1 MSKSYKKKYQTKSP
15 EEKKEAVQALTKK
28 MEKNV
33 EGYFRT
39 PGDLK
44 EYLTFMAKFYH
55 YSPSNI
61 SLIQSQFQGASAVG
75 SFSFWKEKGFPVK
88 KGEKGIKIL
97 VPNRTVAKFKDKDGT
112 WKSVTKA
119 SEQEKKQIESKSVE
133 VKPGRLYFAIG
144 HVFDVSQTNAKAE
157 DLPRIFPNRWLE
169 GSVTDYQSLYKGME
183 AIAEKNDV
191 KIIAPK
197 SELGVV
203 KGVSYPVTKE
213 VALNPRNSELQN
225 VKTLL
230 HELAHAKLHTAET
243 RMNYTAP
250 EKEFQAEMTAYAVS
264 SYFGIDTGEYSLG
277 YLASWTQ
284 GKEMKDK
291 TKLLKEVHETSIE
304 FIETIENTLEK
315 EKEKTNE
322 KGVDNMSKQVSEY
335 ERDNF
340 EILTGI
346 QQDVQ
351 RNINEKLG
359 LNFERQWE
367 NYEIQLSEDGRII
380 EGIYPNMRLTVGE
393 MHAIVNQYGTET
405 EKQSINKITKTL
417 EFFHEMDEYEYPELV
432 NKEVLKTPIAK
443 VTSNSRGDMNVEC
456 LSGRIEDKRGLF
468 NFDNAINQTVNQIN
482 HSIAESH
489 KDIMT
494 TRNEEQDG
502 KNKEKE
508 HVVTVEILDKDIKD
522 GEIAKLHMVDAE
534 TKEVYHMA
542 IYDPGVLDRDEFYN
556 GERDVS
562 NIEHIF
568 KGDVYEKV
576 KDTLLDRNESQSF
589 TVREEDMLIPLSE
602 LEQDDRYAILF
613 NTEKYEAAKIK
624 ENERQNENR
633 EQNESEKNILL
644 VEYMSLSNTTQE
656 LVSVAELREQA
667 DKNRAFEPVE
677 GAEKLSDKEF
687 IEAFNEANQ
696 EKYAALNQNEISRPT
711 MLVQWSDNETFK
723 NNQLI
728 PFGEANEKMAEVISS
743 IEKAREE
750 AKERGQTIPYDQAR
764 YHIAIPK
771 EVDREFGRMELV
783 SMDRMNMGDGDYK
796 TPYEQVLNEKRY
808 LSDEVKQA
816 LRDEV
821 MNHRN
826 NKEIPMEKTQESTL
840 EKSKE
845 IPNHLVTIEVLANG
859 VHDEEEVARIHM
871 MDAVTKDIDYLSV
884 WNQDSTNRED
894 LSVFLMEKNGKRE
907 NYSLDN
913 ILKPDL
919 YEKVQSSIFDGR
931 GNLSFVVYEKDA
943 NMSLDELVKDERY
956 GHLVDKAEAQ
966 KDYSFNEKEVELY
979 KEMKKEGYAPIVS
992 LDQQIQPS
1000 KEKESTTLDKD
1011 LSRKF
1016 EAYRRSQYEETPD
1029 NIDSIVT
1036 RVKAEER
1043 YYTTKYVS
1051 IDNELVSQEHV
1062 VKLENQV
1069 DEKLGKEGITVNQST
1084 TSKETDFDKKFQP
1097 LNGKKTNDKEKD
1109 KEIDPGN
1116 VDQSKTTKKSGRK
1129 RETME
1134 MER

>member
-39 PGDLK
+39 TGDLK

-97 VPNRTVAKFKDKDGT
+97 VPNRTVAKFKAKDGT

-133 VKPGRLYFAIG
+133 VKPGRLYFAVG

-183 AIAEKNDV
+183 AIAEKNGV
-191 KIIAPK
+191 KIIEPK
-197 SELGVV
+197 QELGVA
-203 KGVSYPVTKE
+203 KGVSYTLTKE

-264 SYFGIDTGEYSLG
+264 SYFGIDTSEYSLG

-304 FIETIENTLEK
+304 FIETIESSL

-322 KGVDNMSKQVSEY
+322 KGVDHMAKQVSENKDGNVR
-335 ERDNF
+335 ENF
-340 EILTGI
+340 EVLTGI
-346 QQDVQ
+346 QQNAQ
-351 RNINEKLG
+351 RLINERLG
-359 LNFERQWE
+359 LNFEKHWE
-367 NYEIQLSEDGRII
+367 NYEIQLSEDNRVLEEIN
-380 EGIYPNMRLTVGE
+380 PNIRLNLRE
-393 MHAIVNQYGTET
+393 MEQIVYEFGTNREQDSL
-405 EKQSINKITKTL
+405 KKITDTL
-417 EFFHEMDEYEYPELV
+417 EPYYEADLLGDSF
-432 NKEVLKTPIAK
+432 NDIPIAK
-443 VTSNSRGDMNVEC
+443 VSLDREKRLKVDCVNEHVKENHKDFGFQNSVSLALNV
-456 LSGRIEDKRGLF
+456 
-468 NFDNAINQTVNQIN
+468 IN
-482 HSIAESH
+482 HRISTAHKEVMNNDIEYKGLYPKAESEVIYCQETGKPLQH
-489 KDIMT
+489 DELVFRVDGPGYIDGYIVGEEASYKGLDLDDGNGYCYYT
-494 TRNEEQDG
+494 TIEYEDVEEKILAPIGLEKNAQPNLANE
-502 KNKEKE
+502 K
-508 HVVTVEILDKDIKD
+508 
-522 GEIAKLHMVDAE
+522 
-534 TKEVYHMA
+534 
-542 IYDPGVLDRDEFYN
+542 
-556 GERDVS
+556 
-562 NIEHIF
+562 
-568 KGDVYEKV
+568 
-576 KDTLLDRNESQSF
+576 
-589 TVREEDMLIPLSE
+589 
-602 LEQDDRYAILF
+602 
-613 NTEKYEAAKIK
+613 
-624 ENERQNENR
+624 QN
-633 EQNESEKNILL
+633 EKNILL
-644 VEYMSLSNTTQE
+644 VEYMSLSNTTQAF
-656 LVSVAELREQA
+656 VSVAELREQA
-667 DKNRAFEPVE
+667 DRNRAFEPVE

-687 IEAFNEANQ
+687 IDAFNEANQ
-696 EKYAALNQNEISRPT
+696 EKYAALNQNEINRPT

-728 PFGEANEKMAEVISS
+728 PFGEANEKIAEVISS

-771 EVDREFGRMELV
+771 EVDRDFGRMELV

-821 MNHRN
+821 MNYRN
-826 NKEIPMEKTQESTL
+826 NKEIPMEKAQENPLAKT
-840 EKSKE
+840 KDT
-845 IPNHLVTIEVLANG
+845 PNHLVTIEVLANG
-859 VHDEEEVARIHM
+859 MQDEELARIHM
-871 MDAVTKDIDYLSV
+871 MDAVTKDINYLSV
-884 WNQDSTNRED
+884 WNQDKTNRDD
-894 LSVFLMEKNGKRE
+894 LYVSLMEKNGKRE
-907 NYSLDN
+907 NVYLDN

-956 GHLVDKAEAQ
+956 GHLVEKAEAQ

-979 KEMKKEGYAPIVS
+979 KEMKKEGYASIVS

-1084 TSKETDFDKKFQP
+1084 TSKETDFNKNFQP
-1097 LNGKKTNDKEKD
+1097 LNGKQTNDKEKD

-1116 VDQSKTTKKSGRK
+1116 VDQSKSTKKSGRK
-1129 RETME
+1129 KETME

>member
-1 MSKSYKKKYQTKSP
+1 MSKNYKKKYQTKSA

-28 MEKNV
+28 MEKSV

-61 SLIQSQFQGASAVG
+61 SLIQSQFQGANAVG

-97 VPNRTVAKFKDKDGT
+97 VPNRTVAKFKDKEGT
-112 WKSVTKA
+112 WKTVTKA
-119 SEQEKKQIESKSVE
+119 SEEEKKQIESKSVE
-133 VKPGRLYFAIG
+133 VMPGRLYFAVG
-144 HVFDVSQTNAKAE
+144 HVFDLSQTNAKAE

-183 AIAEKNDV
+183 AIAEKNGV
-191 KIIAPK
+191 KIIEPK
-197 SELGVV
+197 QELGVA
-203 KGVSYPVTKE
+203 KGVSYTLTKE

-243 RMNYTAP
+243 HMNYTAP

-264 SYFGIDTGEYSLG
+264 SYFGIDTSEYSLG

-304 FIETIENTLEK
+304 FIETIENMLEK

-322 KGVDNMSKQVSEY
+322 KGVDNMSKQVS
-335 ERDNF
+335 DN
-340 EILTGI
+340 G
-346 QQDVQ
+346 
-351 RNINEKLG
+351 
-359 LNFERQWE
+359 
-367 NYEIQLSEDGRII
+367 
-380 EGIYPNMRLTVGE
+380 
-393 MHAIVNQYGTET
+393 
-405 EKQSINKITKTL
+405 
-417 EFFHEMDEYEYPELV
+417 
-432 NKEVLKTPIAK
+432 
-443 VTSNSRGDMNVEC
+443 
-456 LSGRIEDKRGLF
+456 
-468 NFDNAINQTVNQIN
+468 
-482 HSIAESH
+482 
-489 KDIMT
+489 
-494 TRNEEQDG
+494 
-502 KNKEKE
+502 KE

-562 NIEHIF
+562 NIEYIF

-589 TVREEDMLIPLSE
+589 TVREEDLLIPLSE

-613 NTEKYEAAKIK
+613 NTEKYEAAKIY
-624 ENERQNENR
+624 ENEKQNENR

-656 LVSVAELREQA
+656 LISVNDLREQA

-696 EKYAALNQNEISRPT
+696 EKYAALNQDEINRPT

-750 AKERGQTIPYDQAR
+750 ARERGETIPYDQAR

-771 EVDREFGRMELV
+771 EVDRDFGRMELV

-796 TPYEQVLNEKRY
+796 TPYEQVLNEKRH

-821 MNHRN
+821 VNHRN
-826 NKEIPMEKTQESTL
+826 NKEMPMEKVQENPL

-845 IPNHLVTIEVLANG
+845 TPNHLVTIEVLANG
-859 VHDEEEVARIHM
+859 IHDEEEVARIHM

-943 NMSLDELVKDERY
+943 NMSLDEIVKDERY
-956 GHLVDKAEAQ
+956 GYLVDKAEAQ

-1000 KEKESTTLDKD
+1000 KEKESATLDTD

-1016 EAYRRSQYEETPD
+1016 EAYRRSQYEETQD

-1069 DEKLGKEGITVNQST
+1069 DEKLGKEGITMNQST
-1084 TSKETDFDKKFQP
+1084 TSKEMEFDKKFQP
-1097 LNGKKTNDKEKD
+1097 LNGKQMNNKEKE
-1109 KEIDPGN
+1109 KEREPIDPGN
-1116 VDQSKTTKKSGRK
+1116 VDQSKITKKSSRK
-1129 RETME
+1129 RKTME

>member
-1 MSKSYKKKYQTKSP
+1 MSKNYKKKYQTKSA

-28 MEKNV
+28 MEKSV

-61 SLIQSQFQGASAVG
+61 SLIQSQFEGASAVG
-75 SFSFWKEKGFPVK
+75 SFSFWKEKGFAVK
-88 KGEKGIKIL
+88 KGEKGIQIL
-97 VPNRTVAKFKDKDGT
+97 VPNRTVARFKDKDGT

-133 VKPGRLYFAIG
+133 VKPGRLYFAVG
-144 HVFDVSQTNAKAE
+144 HVFDASQTNVKAE

-169 GSVTDYQSLYKGME
+169 GSVTDYKSLYKGME

-197 SELGVV
+197 AELGVS
-203 KGVSYPVTKE
+203 KGVSYTLTKE

-243 RMNYTAP
+243 HMNYTAP

-264 SYFGIDTGEYSLG
+264 SYFGIDTSEYSLG

-315 EKEKTNE
+315 EKE
-322 KGVDNMSKQVSEY
+322 Q
-335 ERDNF
+335 
-340 EILTGI
+340 
-346 QQDVQ
+346 
-351 RNINEKLG
+351 INEK
-359 LNFERQWE
+359 EVE
-367 NYEIQLSEDGRII
+367 S
-380 EGIYPNMRLTVGE
+380 M
-393 MHAIVNQYGTET
+393 ANQN
-405 EKQSINKITKTL
+405 EKQ
-417 EFFHEMDEYEYPELV
+417 D
-432 NKEVLKTPIAK
+432 
-443 VTSNSRGDMNVEC
+443 
-456 LSGRIEDKRGLF
+456 
-468 NFDNAINQTVNQIN
+468 
-482 HSIAESH
+482 
-489 KDIMT
+489 
-494 TRNEEQDG
+494 
-502 KNKEKE
+502 
-508 HVVTVEILDKDIKD
+508 
-522 GEIAKLHMVDAE
+522 
-534 TKEVYHMA
+534 
-542 IYDPGVLDRDEFYN
+542 
-556 GERDVS
+556 
-562 NIEHIF
+562 
-568 KGDVYEKV
+568 
-576 KDTLLDRNESQSF
+576 
-589 TVREEDMLIPLSE
+589 
-602 LEQDDRYAILF
+602 
-613 NTEKYEAAKIK
+613 
-624 ENERQNENR
+624 
-633 EQNESEKNILL
+633 EKNILL
-644 VEYMSLSNTTQE
+644 VEFMSLSNTTQE
-656 LVSVAELREQA
+656 LVSVTELREQA
-667 DKNRAFEPVE
+667 DRNREFEPVE
-677 GAEKLSDKEF
+677 GGEKLSDKEF
-687 IEAFNEANQ
+687 IDAFNVANQ
-696 EKYAALNQNEISRPT
+696 EKYAALNQDEITRPT
-711 MLVQWSDNETFK
+711 MLIQWSENENFK
-723 NNQLI
+723 GSQLI
-728 PFGEANEKMAEVISS
+728 PFGEANEKMAEVITN
-743 IEKAREE
+743 IEKAKEE
-750 AKERGQTIPYDQAR
+750 ARERDEYVPYDKTR

-771 EVDREFGRMELV
+771 EVDRDFGRMELV
-783 SMDRMNMGDGDYK
+783 SMDRLDMGDGDYK

-821 MNHRN
+821 MNYRN
-826 NKEIPMEKTQESTL
+826 SKEIPMEKVQENPL
-840 EKSKE
+840 EKPKE
-845 IPNHLVTIEVLANG
+845 TPNHLVTIEVLANG
-859 VHDEEEVARIHM
+859 IQDEELARIHM
-871 MDAVTKDIDYLSV
+871 LDAVTKDINYLSV
-884 WNQDSTNRED
+884 WNQDKTDRDD
-894 LSVFLMEKNGKRE
+894 LYVSLMEKNGKRE
-907 NYSLDN
+907 NVYLDN

-943 NMSLDELVKDERY
+943 NMSLDEIVKDERY
-956 GHLVDKAEAQ
+956 GLLVDKAEGQ
-966 KDYSFNEKEVELY
+966 KDYLFNEKEVELY

-1043 YYTTKYVS
+1043 YFTTKYVS

-1084 TSKETDFDKKFQP
+1084 TSKEMDIDKKFQP
-1097 LNGKKTNDKEKD
+1097 LNEKQTNDKEKD

-1116 VDQSKTTKKSGRK
+1116 VEQSKTTKKTGRK

>member
-28 MEKNV
+28 MEKSV

-133 VKPGRLYFAIG
+133 VKPGRLYFAVG
-144 HVFDVSQTNAKAE
+144 HVFDLSQTNAKAE

-183 AIAEKNDV
+183 AIAEKNGV
-191 KIIAPK
+191 KIIEPK
-197 SELGVV
+197 QELGVA
-203 KGVSYPVTKE
+203 KGVSYTLTKE

-243 RMNYTAP
+243 HMNYTAP

-264 SYFGIDTGEYSLG
+264 SYFGIDTSEYSLG

-315 EKEKTNE
+315 EKE
-322 KGVDNMSKQVSEY
+322 Q
-335 ERDNF
+335 
-340 EILTGI
+340 
-346 QQDVQ
+346 
-351 RNINEKLG
+351 INEK
-359 LNFERQWE
+359 EVE
-367 NYEIQLSEDGRII
+367 S
-380 EGIYPNMRLTVGE
+380 M
-393 MHAIVNQYGTET
+393 ANQN
-405 EKQSINKITKTL
+405 EKQ
-417 EFFHEMDEYEYPELV
+417 D
-432 NKEVLKTPIAK
+432 
-443 VTSNSRGDMNVEC
+443 
-456 LSGRIEDKRGLF
+456 
-468 NFDNAINQTVNQIN
+468 
-482 HSIAESH
+482 
-489 KDIMT
+489 
-494 TRNEEQDG
+494 
-502 KNKEKE
+502 
-508 HVVTVEILDKDIKD
+508 
-522 GEIAKLHMVDAE
+522 
-534 TKEVYHMA
+534 
-542 IYDPGVLDRDEFYN
+542 
-556 GERDVS
+556 
-562 NIEHIF
+562 
-568 KGDVYEKV
+568 
-576 KDTLLDRNESQSF
+576 
-589 TVREEDMLIPLSE
+589 
-602 LEQDDRYAILF
+602 
-613 NTEKYEAAKIK
+613 
-624 ENERQNENR
+624 
-633 EQNESEKNILL
+633 EKNILL
-644 VEYMSLSNTTQE
+644 VEFMSLSNTTQE

-667 DKNRAFEPVE
+667 DRNRAFEPVE

-696 EKYAALNQNEISRPT
+696 EKYAALNQDEINRPT
-711 MLVQWSDNETFK
+711 MLVQWSDNEAFK

-728 PFGEANEKMAEVISS
+728 PFGEANEKMAEV
-743 IEKAREE
+743 
-750 AKERGQTIPYDQAR
+750 
-764 YHIAIPK
+764 
-771 EVDREFGRMELV
+771 
-783 SMDRMNMGDGDYK
+783 
-796 TPYEQVLNEKRY
+796 
-808 LSDEVKQA
+808 KQA

-821 MNHRN
+821 VNHRN
-826 NKEIPMEKTQESTL
+826 NKEITIEKAQGSTL
-840 EKSKE
+840 ESLKQA
-845 IPNHLVTIEVLANG
+845 PTHLVTIEVLAK
-859 VHDEEEVARIHM
+859 DMQDEEVARIHM
-871 MDAVTKDIDYLSV
+871 MDSVTKDINYLSV
-884 WNQDSTNRED
+884 WNQDKTNPED
-894 LSVFLMEKNGKRE
+894 LYVSLMEKNGERE
-907 NYSLDN
+907 NVYLDN

-931 GNLSFVVYEKDA
+931 GNLSFVIHEKDT
-943 NMSLDELVKDERY
+943 NMSLDEIVKDERY
-956 GHLVDKAEAQ
+956 GLLVDKGEAQ

-979 KEMKKEGYAPIVS
+979 KEMKMEGYAPIAS
-992 LDQQIQPS
+992 LDQQIQPL
-1000 KEKESTTLDKD
+1000 KEKEPTTLDKD

-1069 DEKLGKEGITVNQST
+1069 DEKLGKEGITVNRST
-1084 TSKETDFDKKFQP
+1084 TLKETDFDKNFQP
-1097 LNGKKTNDKEKD
+1097 LNGKKANDKEKD

-1116 VDQSKTTKKSGRK
+1116 VEQSKSTKKSGRK
-1129 RETME
+1129 KETME

>member
-97 VPNRTVAKFKDKDGT
+97 VPNRTVAKFKDKEGT

-133 VKPGRLYFAIG
+133 VMPGRLYFAVG

-157 DLPRIFPNRWLE
+157 DLPRIFPNRWLD
-169 GSVTDYQSLYKGME
+169 GSVTDYKSLYKGME
-183 AIAEKNDV
+183 AIAEKNGV
-191 KIIAPK
+191 KIIEPK
-197 SELGVV
+197 QELGVA
-203 KGVSYPVTKE
+203 KGVSYTLTKE

-243 RMNYTAP
+243 HMNYTAP

-264 SYFGIDTGEYSLG
+264 SYFGIDTSEYSLG

-291 TKLLKEVHETSIE
+291 TRLLKEVHETWIE

-315 EKEKTNE
+315 DKE
-322 KGVDNMSKQVSEY
+322 Q
-335 ERDNF
+335 
-340 EILTGI
+340 
-346 QQDVQ
+346 
-351 RNINEKLG
+351 INEKEVESMA
-359 LNFERQWE
+359 NR
-367 NYEIQLSEDGRII
+367 N
-380 EGIYPNMRLTVGE
+380 
-393 MHAIVNQYGTET
+393 
-405 EKQSINKITKTL
+405 EKQ
-417 EFFHEMDEYEYPELV
+417 D
-432 NKEVLKTPIAK
+432 
-443 VTSNSRGDMNVEC
+443 
-456 LSGRIEDKRGLF
+456 
-468 NFDNAINQTVNQIN
+468 
-482 HSIAESH
+482 
-489 KDIMT
+489 
-494 TRNEEQDG
+494 
-502 KNKEKE
+502 
-508 HVVTVEILDKDIKD
+508 
-522 GEIAKLHMVDAE
+522 
-534 TKEVYHMA
+534 
-542 IYDPGVLDRDEFYN
+542 
-556 GERDVS
+556 
-562 NIEHIF
+562 
-568 KGDVYEKV
+568 
-576 KDTLLDRNESQSF
+576 
-589 TVREEDMLIPLSE
+589 
-602 LEQDDRYAILF
+602 
-613 NTEKYEAAKIK
+613 
-624 ENERQNENR
+624 
-633 EQNESEKNILL
+633 EKNILL
-644 VEYMSLSNTTQE
+644 VEFMSLSNTTQE
-656 LVSVAELREQA
+656 LVSVTELREQA
-667 DKNRAFEPVE
+667 DRNRAFEPVE

-687 IEAFNEANQ
+687 IDAFNEANQ
-696 EKYAALNQNEISRPT
+696 EKYAALNQNEINRPT
-711 MLVQWSDNETFK
+711 MLVQWSENENFK
-723 NNQLI
+723 GSQLI
-728 PFGEANEKMAEVISS
+728 PFGEANEKMAEVITN
-743 IEKAREE
+743 IEKAKEE
-750 AKERGQTIPYDQAR
+750 ARERDEYVPYDKTR

-771 EVDREFGRMELV
+771 EVDRDFGRMELV
-783 SMDRMNMGDGDYK
+783 SMDRLDMGDGDYK

-821 MNHRN
+821 MNYRN
-826 NKEIPMEKTQESTL
+826 NKEIPMEKAQENPL
-840 EKSKE
+840 EKLKE
-845 IPNHLVTIEVLANG
+845 TPNHLVTIEVLANG
-859 VHDEEEVARIHM
+859 MQDEELARIHM
-871 MDAVTKDIDYLSV
+871 MDAVTKDINYLSV
-884 WNQDSTNRED
+884 WNQDKTNRDD
-894 LSVFLMEKNGKRE
+894 LYVSLMEKNGKRE
-907 NYSLDN
+907 NVYLDN

-931 GNLSFVVYEKDA
+931 GNLSFVVYEKDV
-943 NMSLDELVKDERY
+943 NMSLDEIVKDERY
-956 GHLVDKAEAQ
+956 GLLVNKAEAQ

-979 KEMKKEGYAPIVS
+979 KEMKTDGYATIAS
-992 LDQQIQPS
+992 LDQQIQPL
-1000 KEKESTTLDKD
+1000 KEKEPTTLDKD
-1011 LSRKF
+1011 LSQKF

-1084 TSKETDFDKKFQP
+1084 TSKETDFNKNFQP

-1116 VDQSKTTKKSGRK
+1116 VEQSKSTKKSGRK
-1129 RETME
+1129 KETME

>member
-133 VKPGRLYFAIG
+133 VKPGRLYFAVG

-157 DLPRIFPNRWLE
+157 NLPRIFPNRWLD
-169 GSVTDYQSLYKGME
+169 GSVTDYKSLYKGME
-183 AIAEKNDV
+183 AIAEKNGV
-191 KIIAPK
+191 KIIEPK
-197 SELGVV
+197 QELGVA
-203 KGVSYPVTKE
+203 KGVSYTLTKE

-243 RMNYTAP
+243 HMHYTAP

-264 SYFGIDTGEYSLG
+264 SYFGIDTSEYSLG

-322 KGVDNMSKQVSEY
+322 KGVDNMSKQV
-335 ERDNF
+335 
-340 EILTGI
+340 
-346 QQDVQ
+346 
-351 RNINEKLG
+351 
-359 LNFERQWE
+359 
-367 NYEIQLSEDGRII
+367 
-380 EGIYPNMRLTVGE
+380 
-393 MHAIVNQYGTET
+393 
-405 EKQSINKITKTL
+405 
-417 EFFHEMDEYEYPELV
+417 
-432 NKEVLKTPIAK
+432 
-443 VTSNSRGDMNVEC
+443 
-456 LSGRIEDKRGLF
+456 
-468 NFDNAINQTVNQIN
+468 FDN
-482 HSIAESH
+482 
-489 KDIMT
+489 
-494 TRNEEQDG
+494 G
-502 KNKEKE
+502 KE

-542 IYDPGVLDRDEFYN
+542 IYDPGVLERDEFYN

-562 NIEHIF
+562 NIEDIF

-589 TVREEDMLIPLSE
+589 TVREEDLLIPLSE

-613 NTEKYEAAKIK
+613 HTEKYEAAKIK
-624 ENERQNENR
+624 ENEKQNENR

-667 DKNRAFEPVE
+667 DRNRAFEPVE

-696 EKYAALNQNEISRPT
+696 EKYAALNQDEINRPT

-750 AKERGQTIPYDQAR
+750 ARERGETIPYDQAR

-796 TPYEQVLNEKRY
+796 TPYEQVLNEKRH

-821 MNHRN
+821 VNHRN
-826 NKEIPMEKTQESTL
+826 NKEIPMEKVQENPL

-845 IPNHLVTIEVLANG
+845 TPNHLVTIEVLANG
-859 VHDEEEVARIHM
+859 IHDEEEVARIHM

-907 NYSLDN
+907 DYPLDN

-992 LDQQIQPS
+992 LDQQIQTS

-1084 TSKETDFDKKFQP
+1084 TSKETDFDKNFQP
-1097 LNGKKTNDKEKD
+1097 LNGKKTNDKEKG

-1116 VDQSKTTKKSGRK
+1116 VEQSKSTKKSSRK
-1129 RETME
+1129 KETME

>member
-28 MEKNV
+28 MEKSV

-97 VPNRTVAKFKDKDGT
+97 VPNRTVAKFKDKEGT
-112 WKSVTKA
+112 WKTVTKA
-119 SEQEKKQIESKSVE
+119 NEEEKKQIESKSVE
-133 VKPGRLYFAIG
+133 MIPGRLYFAVG

-157 DLPRIFPNRWLE
+157 DLPRIFPNRWLD
-169 GSVTDYQSLYKGME
+169 GSVTDYKSLYKGME
-183 AIAEKNDV
+183 AIAEKNGV

-197 SELGVV
+197 SELGVA
-203 KGVSYPVTKE
+203 KGVSYPLTKE

-243 RMNYTAP
+243 HMNYTAP

-264 SYFGIDTGEYSLG
+264 SYFGIDTSEYSLG

-322 KGVDNMSKQVSEY
+322 KGVDNMSKQVS
-335 ERDNF
+335 DN
-340 EILTGI
+340 G
-346 QQDVQ
+346 
-351 RNINEKLG
+351 
-359 LNFERQWE
+359 
-367 NYEIQLSEDGRII
+367 
-380 EGIYPNMRLTVGE
+380 
-393 MHAIVNQYGTET
+393 
-405 EKQSINKITKTL
+405 
-417 EFFHEMDEYEYPELV
+417 
-432 NKEVLKTPIAK
+432 
-443 VTSNSRGDMNVEC
+443 
-456 LSGRIEDKRGLF
+456 
-468 NFDNAINQTVNQIN
+468 
-482 HSIAESH
+482 
-489 KDIMT
+489 
-494 TRNEEQDG
+494 
-502 KNKEKE
+502 KE

-562 NIEHIF
+562 NIEDIF

-589 TVREEDMLIPLSE
+589 TVREEDLLIPLSE

-624 ENERQNENR
+624 GNEKQNENR

-644 VEYMSLSNTTQE
+644 VEYMSLSKTTQE
-656 LVSVAELREQA
+656 LISVNDLREQA

-696 EKYAALNQNEISRPT
+696 EKYAALNQDEINRPT

-750 AKERGQTIPYDQAR
+750 ARERGETIPYDQAR

-771 EVDREFGRMELV
+771 EVDRDFGRMELV

-796 TPYEQVLNEKRY
+796 TPYEQVLNEKRH

-821 MNHRN
+821 VNHRN
-826 NKEIPMEKTQESTL
+826 NKEIPMEKVQENPL
-840 EKSKE
+840 EKSRE
-845 IPNHLVTIEVLANG
+845 TPNHLVTIEVLANG
-859 VHDEEEVARIHM
+859 IHDEEEVARIHM

-884 WNQDSTNRED
+884 WNLDSTNRED

-907 NYSLDN
+907 EYPLDN

-943 NMSLDELVKDERY
+943 NMNLDELVKDERY

-992 LDQQIQPS
+992 LDQQIQPLKEKEPTTLDKDLSRKFEAYRRSQYEEMKKEGYAPIVSLDQQIQTS

-1084 TSKETDFDKKFQP
+1084 TSKETDFDKNFQP

-1116 VDQSKTTKKSGRK
+1116 VEQSKATKKSGRK
-1129 RETME
+1129 KETME

>member
-15 EEKKEAVQALTKK
+15 DEKKEAVQALTKK
-28 MEKNV
+28 MEKSV

-39 PGDLK
+39 TGDLK

-55 YSPSNI
+55 YSLSNI

-133 VKPGRLYFAIG
+133 VKPGRLYFAVG

-157 DLPRIFPNRWLE
+157 DLPRIFPNRWLD
-169 GSVTDYQSLYKGME
+169 GSITDYKSLYKGME
-183 AIAEKNDV
+183 AIAEKNGV
-191 KIIAPK
+191 KIIEPK
-197 SELGVV
+197 QELGVA
-203 KGVSYPVTKE
+203 KGVSYTLTKE

-243 RMNYTAP
+243 RMNYTSP

-264 SYFGIDTGEYSLG
+264 SYFGIDTSEYSLG

-284 GKEMKDK
+284 EKEMKDK

-304 FIETIENTLEK
+304 FIETIESSL

-322 KGVDNMSKQVSEY
+322 KGVDHMAKQVSENKDGNV
-335 ERDNF
+335 RDNF
-340 EILTGI
+340 EVLTGI
-346 QQDVQ
+346 QQNAQ
-351 RNINEKLG
+351 RLINERLG
-359 LNFERQWE
+359 LNFEKHWE
-367 NYEIQLSEDGRII
+367 NYEIQLSEDNRVLEEIN
-380 EGIYPNMRLTVGE
+380 PNIRLNLRE
-393 MHAIVNQYGTET
+393 MEQIVYEFGTNREQD
-405 EKQSINKITKTL
+405 KFKKIMDTL
-417 EFFHEMDEYEYPELV
+417 EPYYEADL
-432 NKEVLKTPIAK
+432 LGDSFDDIPIAK
-443 VTSNSRGDMNVEC
+443 VSLDREKHLKVDCVNELVKENHKDFWFQNSVSLALNVINHRISTAHKEVMNNDIEYKGLYPKSESEVIYCQETGKPLQHDELVFRVDGPGYIDGYIVGEEASYKDLDLDDGNGYCYYTTIEYENVEEKI
-456 LSGRIEDKRGLF
+456 LAPIGLEK
-468 NFDNAINQTVNQIN
+468 NSQPNLA
-482 HSIAESH
+482 
-489 KDIMT
+489 
-494 TRNEEQDG
+494 NE
-502 KNKEKE
+502 K
-508 HVVTVEILDKDIKD
+508 
-522 GEIAKLHMVDAE
+522 
-534 TKEVYHMA
+534 
-542 IYDPGVLDRDEFYN
+542 
-556 GERDVS
+556 
-562 NIEHIF
+562 
-568 KGDVYEKV
+568 
-576 KDTLLDRNESQSF
+576 
-589 TVREEDMLIPLSE
+589 
-602 LEQDDRYAILF
+602 
-613 NTEKYEAAKIK
+613 
-624 ENERQNENR
+624 QN
-633 EQNESEKNILL
+633 EKNILL
-644 VEYMSLSNTTQE
+644 VEYMSLSNTTQAF
-656 LVSVAELREQA
+656 VSVAELREQA
-667 DKNRAFEPVE
+667 DRNRAFEPVE

-687 IEAFNEANQ
+687 IDAFNEANQ
-696 EKYAALNQNEISRPT
+696 EKYAALNQNEINRPT
-711 MLVQWSDNETFK
+711 MLVQWSDNENFK
-723 NNQLI
+723 SNQLI

-771 EVDREFGRMELV
+771 EVDRDFGRMELV
-783 SMDRMNMGDGDYK
+783 SMDRLDMGDGDYK

-821 MNHRN
+821 MNYRN
-826 NKEIPMEKTQESTL
+826 DKEIPMEKAQENPL
-840 EKSKE
+840 EKPKE
-845 IPNHLVTIEVLANG
+845 TPNHLVTIEVLANSIQ
-859 VHDEEEVARIHM
+859 DEEQARIHM
-871 MDAVTKDIDYLSV
+871 MDAVTKDINYVSV
-884 WNQDSTNRED
+884 WNQDKTDRDD
-894 LSVFLMEKNGKRE
+894 LYVSLMEKNGKRE
-907 NYSLDN
+907 NVYLDN

-943 NMSLDELVKDERY
+943 NMSLDEIVKDERY
-956 GHLVDKAEAQ
+956 GLLVDKAEGQ
-966 KDYSFNEKEVELY
+966 KNYSFNEKEVELY
-979 KEMKKEGYAPIVS
+979 KEMKKEGYEPIVS

-1029 NIDSIVT
+1029 NINSIVT

-1051 IDNELVSQEHV
+1051 IDNELVSQEHI

-1084 TSKETDFDKKFQP
+1084 TSKEMDVDKKFQP
-1097 LNGKKTNDKEKD
+1097 LSGKQTNL
-1109 KEIDPGN
+1109 KEIEKAPDSGN
-1116 VDQSKTTKKSGRK
+1116 VDHSKATKKSSRK

>member
-1 MSKSYKKKYQTKSP
+1 MGYKRKYPVKSVEQ
-15 EEKKEAVQALTKK
+15 KKEEVQALTKG
-28 MEKNV
+28 MEKSI

-39 PGDLK
+39 TGDLK
-44 EYLTFMAKFYH
+44 EYLSFMAKFYH

-97 VPNRTVAKFKDKDGT
+97 VPNRTVAKFKDKEGT
-112 WKSVTKA
+112 WKTVTKA
-119 SEQEKKQIESKSVE
+119 NEEEKKQIDSKSVE

-144 HVFDVSQTNAKAE
+144 HVFDVSQTSATAK

-169 GSVTDYQSLYKGME
+169 GSVTDYKSLYKGME
-183 AIAEKNDV
+183 AIAEKNGI
-191 KIIAPK
+191 KIIEPK
-197 SELGVV
+197 QELGVA
-203 KGVSYPVTKE
+203 KGVSYTLTKE

-264 SYFGIDTGEYSLG
+264 SYFGIDTSEYSLG

-304 FIETIENTLEK
+304 FIETIENSLEK

-322 KGVDNMSKQVSEY
+322 KGVDNMSKQVS
-335 ERDNF
+335 DN
-340 EILTGI
+340 G
-346 QQDVQ
+346 
-351 RNINEKLG
+351 
-359 LNFERQWE
+359 
-367 NYEIQLSEDGRII
+367 
-380 EGIYPNMRLTVGE
+380 
-393 MHAIVNQYGTET
+393 
-405 EKQSINKITKTL
+405 
-417 EFFHEMDEYEYPELV
+417 
-432 NKEVLKTPIAK
+432 
-443 VTSNSRGDMNVEC
+443 
-456 LSGRIEDKRGLF
+456 
-468 NFDNAINQTVNQIN
+468 
-482 HSIAESH
+482 
-489 KDIMT
+489 
-494 TRNEEQDG
+494 
-502 KNKEKE
+502 KE

-562 NIEHIF
+562 NIEDIF

-589 TVREEDMLIPLSE
+589 TVREEDLLIPLSE

-613 NTEKYEAAKIK
+613 HTEKYEAAKIK
-624 ENERQNENR
+624 ENEKQNENR

-667 DKNRAFEPVE
+667 DRNRAFEPVE
-677 GAEKLSDKEF
+677 GSEKLSDKEF

-696 EKYAALNQNEISRPT
+696 EKYAALNQDEINRPT

-750 AKERGQTIPYDQAR
+750 ARERGETIAYDQAR

-796 TPYEQVLNEKRY
+796 TPYEQVLNEKRH

-821 MNHRN
+821 VNHRN
-826 NKEIPMEKTQESTL
+826 NKEIPMEKVQENPL

-845 IPNHLVTIEVLANG
+845 TPNHLVTIEVLANG

-907 NYSLDN
+907 DYPLDN

-966 KDYSFNEKEVELY
+966 KDDSFNEKEVELY

-992 LDQQIQPS
+992 LDQQIQLS

-1069 DEKLGKEGITVNQST
+1069 DEKLGNEGITVNQST
-1084 TSKETDFDKKFQP
+1084 TSKEMDFDKNFQP

-1116 VDQSKTTKKSGRK
+1116 VEQSKATKKSGRK
-1129 RETME
+1129 KETME

>member
-28 MEKNV
+28 MEKSV

-97 VPNRTVAKFKDKDGT
+97 VPNRTVAKFKDKEGT
-112 WKSVTKA
+112 WKTVTKA
-119 SEQEKKQIESKSVE
+119 SEEEKKQIESKSVE
-133 VKPGRLYFAIG
+133 VIPGRLYFAVG
-144 HVFDVSQTNAKAE
+144 HVFDLSQTNAKAE

-183 AIAEKNDV
+183 AIAEKNGV
-191 KIIAPK
+191 KIIEPK
-197 SELGVV
+197 QELGVA
-203 KGVSYPVTKE
+203 KGVSYTLTKE

-243 RMNYTAP
+243 HMNYTAP

-264 SYFGIDTGEYSLG
+264 SYFGIDTSEYSLG

-315 EKEKTNE
+315 EKE
-322 KGVDNMSKQVSEY
+322 Q
-335 ERDNF
+335 
-340 EILTGI
+340 
-346 QQDVQ
+346 
-351 RNINEKLG
+351 INEK
-359 LNFERQWE
+359 EVE
-367 NYEIQLSEDGRII
+367 S
-380 EGIYPNMRLTVGE
+380 M
-393 MHAIVNQYGTET
+393 ANQN
-405 EKQSINKITKTL
+405 EKQ
-417 EFFHEMDEYEYPELV
+417 D
-432 NKEVLKTPIAK
+432 
-443 VTSNSRGDMNVEC
+443 
-456 LSGRIEDKRGLF
+456 
-468 NFDNAINQTVNQIN
+468 
-482 HSIAESH
+482 
-489 KDIMT
+489 
-494 TRNEEQDG
+494 
-502 KNKEKE
+502 
-508 HVVTVEILDKDIKD
+508 
-522 GEIAKLHMVDAE
+522 
-534 TKEVYHMA
+534 
-542 IYDPGVLDRDEFYN
+542 
-556 GERDVS
+556 
-562 NIEHIF
+562 
-568 KGDVYEKV
+568 
-576 KDTLLDRNESQSF
+576 
-589 TVREEDMLIPLSE
+589 
-602 LEQDDRYAILF
+602 
-613 NTEKYEAAKIK
+613 
-624 ENERQNENR
+624 
-633 EQNESEKNILL
+633 EKNILL
-644 VEYMSLSNTTQE
+644 VEFMSLSNTTQE

-667 DKNRAFEPVE
+667 DRNRAFEPVE

-696 EKYAALNQNEISRPT
+696 EKYAALNQDEINRPT

-728 PFGEANEKMAEVISS
+728 PFGEANEKIAEVISS

-750 AKERGQTIPYDQAR
+750 ARERGETIPYDQAR

-796 TPYEQVLNEKRY
+796 TPYEQVLNEKRH

-821 MNHRN
+821 VNHRN
-826 NKEIPMEKTQESTL
+826 NKEIPMEKSQENPL

-845 IPNHLVTIEVLANG
+845 TPNHLVTIEVLANG
-859 VHDEEEVARIHM
+859 MQDEELARIHM
-871 MDAVTKDIDYLSV
+871 MDAVTKDINHLSV
-884 WNQDSTNRED
+884 WNQDKTNRDD
-894 LSVFLMEKNGKRE
+894 LYVSLMEKNGKRE
-907 NYSLDN
+907 NVYLDN

-956 GHLVDKAEAQ
+956 GHLVEKAEAQ

-979 KEMKKEGYAPIVS
+979 KEMKKEGYASIVS

-1069 DEKLGKEGITVNQST
+1069 DEKLGKEGITVNHST
-1084 TSKETDFDKKFQP
+1084 TSKETDFNKNFQP
-1097 LNGKKTNDKEKD
+1097 LNGKQTNDKEKD

-1116 VDQSKTTKKSGRK
+1116 VEQSKATKKSGRK
-1129 RETME
+1129 KETME

>member
-28 MEKNV
+28 MEKSV

-39 PGDLK
+39 PEDLK

-97 VPNRTVAKFKDKDGT
+97 VPNRTVAKFKDKEGT

-133 VKPGRLYFAIG
+133 MIPSRLYFAVG
-144 HVFDVSQTNAKAE
+144 HVFEVSQTNAKAE

-169 GSVTDYQSLYKGME
+169 GSVIDYKSLYKGME
-183 AIAEKNDV
+183 AIAEKNGV

-197 SELGVV
+197 SELGVA
-203 KGVSYPVTKE
+203 KGVSYSLTKE

-264 SYFGIDTGEYSLG
+264 SYFGIDTSEYSLG

-304 FIETIENTLEK
+304 FIETIESSLEK
-315 EKEKTNE
+315 EK
-322 KGVDNMSKQVSEY
+322 
-335 ERDNF
+335 
-340 EILTGI
+340 
-346 QQDVQ
+346 QQ
-351 RNINEKLG
+351 INEK
-359 LNFERQWE
+359 E
-367 NYEIQLSEDGRII
+367 
-380 EGIYPNMRLTVGE
+380 VGS
-393 MHAIVNQYGTET
+393 MAKGN
-405 EKQSINKITKTL
+405 EK
-417 EFFHEMDEYEYPELV
+417 HD
-432 NKEVLKTPIAK
+432 
-443 VTSNSRGDMNVEC
+443 
-456 LSGRIEDKRGLF
+456 
-468 NFDNAINQTVNQIN
+468 
-482 HSIAESH
+482 
-489 KDIMT
+489 
-494 TRNEEQDG
+494 
-502 KNKEKE
+502 
-508 HVVTVEILDKDIKD
+508 
-522 GEIAKLHMVDAE
+522 
-534 TKEVYHMA
+534 
-542 IYDPGVLDRDEFYN
+542 
-556 GERDVS
+556 
-562 NIEHIF
+562 
-568 KGDVYEKV
+568 
-576 KDTLLDRNESQSF
+576 
-589 TVREEDMLIPLSE
+589 
-602 LEQDDRYAILF
+602 
-613 NTEKYEAAKIK
+613 
-624 ENERQNENR
+624 
-633 EQNESEKNILL
+633 EKNILL
-644 VEYMSLSNTTQE
+644 VEYMSLSNTTHE

-667 DKNRAFEPVE
+667 DRNRAFEPVE

-696 EKYAALNQNEISRPT
+696 EKYAALNQNEINRPT

-750 AKERGQTIPYDQAR
+750 ARERGETIPYDQAR

-796 TPYEQVLNEKRY
+796 TPYEQVLNEKRH

-821 MNHRN
+821 VNHRN
-826 NKEIPMEKTQESTL
+826 NKEIPMEKAQENPL

-845 IPNHLVTIEVLANG
+845 TPNHLVTIIVLANG
-859 VHDEEEVARIHM
+859 IHDEEEVARIHM
-871 MDAVTKDIDYLSV
+871 MDAVTKDIGYLSV
-884 WNQDSTNRED
+884 WNQDKTDRDD
-894 LSVFLMEKNGKRE
+894 LYVSLMEKNGKRE
-907 NYSLDN
+907 NIYLDN

-943 NMSLDELVKDERY
+943 NMSLDEIVKDERY
-956 GHLVDKAEAQ
+956 GLLVDKAEAQ

-979 KEMKKEGYAPIVS
+979 KEMKTDGYAPIAS
-992 LDQQIQPS
+992 LNQQIQPL
-1000 KEKESTTLDKD
+1000 KEKEPTTLDKD

-1084 TSKETDFDKKFQP
+1084 TSKEVDFDKKIQP
-1097 LNGKKTNDKEKD
+1097 LNGKKTNDKEKE
-1109 KEIDPGN
+1109 KEPDTGN
-1116 VDQSKTTKKSGRK
+1116 SDQSKTTKKSSRK

>member
-28 MEKNV
+28 MEKSV

-97 VPNRTVAKFKDKDGT
+97 VPNRIVAKFKDKEGT
-112 WKSVTKA
+112 WKTVTKA
-119 SEQEKKQIESKSVE
+119 SEEEKKQIESKSVE
-133 VKPGRLYFAIG
+133 VIPGRIYFAIG
-144 HVFDVSQTNAKAE
+144 HVFDVSQTSATAK

-169 GSVTDYQSLYKGME
+169 GSVTDYKSLYKGME
-183 AIAEKNDV
+183 AIAEKNGI
-191 KIIAPK
+191 KIIEPK
-197 SELGVV
+197 QELGVA
-203 KGVSYPVTKE
+203 KGVSYTLTKE

-243 RMNYTAP
+243 HMNYTAP

-264 SYFGIDTGEYSLG
+264 SYFGIDTSEYSLG

-405 EKQSINKITKTL
+405 EKQSINKITKNL

-468 NFDNAINQTVNQIN
+468 KFDNAISQTVNQIN
-482 HSIAESH
+482 HSISESH
-489 KDIMT
+489 NDIMT
-494 TRNEEQDG
+494 TRNEKQD
-502 KNKEKE
+502 
-508 HVVTVEILDKDIKD
+508 
-522 GEIAKLHMVDAE
+522 
-534 TKEVYHMA
+534 
-542 IYDPGVLDRDEFYN
+542 
-556 GERDVS
+556 
-562 NIEHIF
+562 
-568 KGDVYEKV
+568 
-576 KDTLLDRNESQSF
+576 
-589 TVREEDMLIPLSE
+589 
-602 LEQDDRYAILF
+602 
-613 NTEKYEAAKIK
+613 
-624 ENERQNENR
+624 
-633 EQNESEKNILL
+633 EKNILL

-656 LVSVAELREQA
+656 LVSVNQLREQA
-667 DKNRAFEPVE
+667 DRNRAFEPVKD
-677 GAEKLSDKEF
+677 AEKLSDKEF
-687 IEAFNEANQ
+687 IYAFNEANQ
-696 EKYAALNQNEISRPT
+696 EKYAVLNQNEINRPT
-711 MLVQWSDNETFK
+711 MLVQWSDNENFK
-723 NNQLI
+723 SNQLI

-750 AKERGQTIPYDQAR
+750 ARERGQTIPYDQAR

-771 EVDREFGRMELV
+771 EVDRDFGRMELM

-821 MNHRN
+821 VNYRN
-826 NKEIPMEKTQESTL
+826 NKEIPMEKTHENTL
-840 EKSKE
+840 ESLKDT
-845 IPNHLVTIEVLANG
+845 PTHLVTIEVLAK
-859 VHDEEEVARIHM
+859 DMQDEEVARIHM
-871 MDAVTKDIDYLSV
+871 MDGVTKDINYLSV
-884 WNQDSTNRED
+884 WNGDKTNPED
-894 LSVFLMEKNGKRE
+894 LYVSLMEKNGERE
-907 NYSLDN
+907 NVYLDN
-913 ILKPDL
+913 ILKSNL
-919 YEKVQSSIFDGR
+919 YEKVQDSIFDGK
-931 GNLSFVVYEKDA
+931 GNQSFVIHEKDA
-943 NMSLDELVKDERY
+943 NMSLDEIVKDERY
-956 GHLVDKAEAQ
+956 GILVDKAEEQ
-966 KDYSFNEKEVELY
+966 KDSSFSEKEVELY
-979 KEMKKEGYAPIVS
+979 KEMKKEGYAPIAS

-1051 IDNELVSQEHV
+1051 IDNELVSQEHI

-1084 TSKETDFDKKFQP
+1084 TSKEMDIVKKFQP
-1097 LNGKKTNDKEKD
+1097 LNGKQTNHKEKD
-1109 KEIDPGN
+1109 KDPESGN
-1116 VDQSKTTKKSGRK
+1116 VDQSKATKKSGRK
-1129 RETME
+1129 KETME

>member
-15 EEKKEAVQALTKK
+15 EEKKEAVQVLTKK
-28 MEKNV
+28 MEKSV

-61 SLIQSQFQGASAVG
+61 SLIQSQFQGANAVG

-133 VKPGRLYFAIG
+133 VMPGRLYFAVG

-191 KIIAPK
+191 KIIEPK
-197 SELGVV
+197 SELGVA
-203 KGVSYPVTKE
+203 KGVSYPLTKE

-264 SYFGIDTGEYSLG
+264 SYFGIDTSEYSLG

-304 FIETIENTLEK
+304 FIETIESSL

-322 KGVDNMSKQVSEY
+322 KGVDHMAKQVSENKDGNV
-335 ERDNF
+335 RDNF
-340 EILTGI
+340 EVLTGI
-346 QQDVQ
+346 QQNAQ
-351 RNINEKLG
+351 RLINERLG
-359 LNFERQWE
+359 LNFEKHWE
-367 NYEIQLSEDGRII
+367 NYEIQLSEDNRVLEEIN
-380 EGIYPNMRLTVGE
+380 PNIRLNLGE
-393 MHAIVNQYGTET
+393 MEQIVYEFGTNREQDT
-405 EKQSINKITKTL
+405 LKKIVDTL
-417 EFFHEMDEYEYPELV
+417 EPYYEADLLEDSF
-432 NKEVLKTPIAK
+432 NDIPIAK
-443 VTSNSRGDMNVEC
+443 VSLDREKRLKVDCVNEHVKENHKDFWFQNSVSLALNV
-456 LSGRIEDKRGLF
+456 
-468 NFDNAINQTVNQIN
+468 IN
-482 HSIAESH
+482 HRISTEHKEVMNNDIEYKGLYPKSESEVIYCQETGKPLQH
-489 KDIMT
+489 
-494 TRNEEQDG
+494 NEEVF
-502 KNKEKE
+502 
-508 HVVTVEILDKDIKD
+508 HVEGHGYTVAEEASFKGLDKED
-522 GEIAKLHMVDAE
+522 GYY
-534 TKEVYHMA
+534 TT
-542 IYDPGVLDRDEFYN
+542 
-556 GERDVS
+556 
-562 NIEHIF
+562 IE
-568 KGDVYEKV
+568 YEQVEEKILAPIGLE
-576 KDTLLDRNESQSF
+576 KNAQPSFANE
-589 TVREEDMLIPLSE
+589 
-602 LEQDDRYAILF
+602 
-613 NTEKYEAAKIK
+613 K
-624 ENERQNENR
+624 QN
-633 EQNESEKNILL
+633 EKNILL

-687 IEAFNEANQ
+687 INAFNEANQ
-696 EKYAALNQNEISRPT
+696 EKYAALNQDEINRPT
-711 MLVQWSDNETFK
+711 MLVQWSDNEAFK

-728 PFGEANEKMAEVISS
+728 PFGEANEKMAEVIAS

-750 AKERGQTIPYDQAR
+750 AKERGVTIPYDQAR

-771 EVDREFGRMELV
+771 EVDRDFGRMELV

-808 LSDEVKQA
+808 LSDEVKQV

-826 NKEIPMEKTQESTL
+826 NKEIPMEKAQESTV
-840 EKSKE
+840 EKPKE
-845 IPNHLVTIEVLANG
+845 TPNHLVTIEVLANG
-859 VHDEEEVARIHM
+859 MQDEELARIHM
-871 MDAVTKDIDYLSV
+871 LDAVTKDINYLSV
-884 WNQDSTNRED
+884 WNQDKTDQDD
-894 LSVFLMEKNGKRE
+894 LYVSLMEKNGKRE
-907 NYSLDN
+907 NVYLDN

-1000 KEKESTTLDKD
+1000 KEKELTTLDKD

-1051 IDNELVSQEHV
+1051 IDNELVSQEHT

-1097 LNGKKTNDKEKD
+1097 VNGKKMNDKEKE

-1116 VDQSKTTKKSGRK
+1116 VDQSKSTKKSGRK
-1129 RETME
+1129 KETME

>member
-28 MEKNV
+28 MEKSV

-44 EYLTFMAKFYH
+44 EYLTFMARFYH

-61 SLIQSQFQGASAVG
+61 SLIQSQFQGANAVG

-97 VPNRTVAKFKDKDGT
+97 VPNRTVAKFKDKEGT
-112 WKSVTKA
+112 WKTVTKA

-133 VKPGRLYFAIG
+133 VIPGRLYFAVG
-144 HVFDVSQTNAKAE
+144 HVFDLSQTNAKAE

-183 AIAEKNDV
+183 AIAEKNGV
-191 KIIAPK
+191 KIIEPK
-197 SELGVV
+197 QELGVA
-203 KGVSYPVTKE
+203 KGVSYTLTKE

-243 RMNYTAP
+243 HMNYTAP

-264 SYFGIDTGEYSLG
+264 SYFGIDTSEYSLG

-315 EKEKTNE
+315 DKE
-322 KGVDNMSKQVSEY
+322 Q
-335 ERDNF
+335 
-340 EILTGI
+340 
-346 QQDVQ
+346 
-351 RNINEKLG
+351 INEK
-359 LNFERQWE
+359 EVE
-367 NYEIQLSEDGRII
+367 NMANR
-380 EGIYPNMRLTVGE
+380 N
-393 MHAIVNQYGTET
+393 
-405 EKQSINKITKTL
+405 EKQ
-417 EFFHEMDEYEYPELV
+417 D
-432 NKEVLKTPIAK
+432 
-443 VTSNSRGDMNVEC
+443 
-456 LSGRIEDKRGLF
+456 
-468 NFDNAINQTVNQIN
+468 
-482 HSIAESH
+482 
-489 KDIMT
+489 
-494 TRNEEQDG
+494 
-502 KNKEKE
+502 
-508 HVVTVEILDKDIKD
+508 
-522 GEIAKLHMVDAE
+522 
-534 TKEVYHMA
+534 
-542 IYDPGVLDRDEFYN
+542 
-556 GERDVS
+556 
-562 NIEHIF
+562 
-568 KGDVYEKV
+568 
-576 KDTLLDRNESQSF
+576 
-589 TVREEDMLIPLSE
+589 
-602 LEQDDRYAILF
+602 
-613 NTEKYEAAKIK
+613 
-624 ENERQNENR
+624 
-633 EQNESEKNILL
+633 EKNILL
-644 VEYMSLSNTTQE
+644 VEFMSLSNTTQE
-656 LVSVAELREQA
+656 LVSVTELREQA
-667 DKNRAFEPVE
+667 DRNRAFEPVE

-687 IEAFNEANQ
+687 IDAFNEANQ
-696 EKYAALNQNEISRPT
+696 EKYAALNQNEINRPT
-711 MLVQWSDNETFK
+711 MLVQWSENENFK
-723 NNQLI
+723 GSQLI
-728 PFGEANEKMAEVISS
+728 PFGEANEKMAEVIKN
-743 IEKAREE
+743 IEKAKEE
-750 AKERGQTIPYDQAR
+750 ARERDEYVPYDKTR

-771 EVDREFGRMELV
+771 EVDRDFGRMELV
-783 SMDRMNMGDGDYK
+783 SMDRLDMGDGDYK

-821 MNHRN
+821 MNYRN
-826 NKEIPMEKTQESTL
+826 NKEIPMEKAQENPL
-840 EKSKE
+840 EKPKE
-845 IPNHLVTIEVLANG
+845 TPNHLVTIEVLANG
-859 VHDEEEVARIHM
+859 IQDEELARIHM
-871 MDAVTKDIDYLSV
+871 MDAVTKDINYLSV
-884 WNQDSTNRED
+884 WNQDKTDRDD
-894 LSVFLMEKNGKRE
+894 LYVSLMEKNGKRE
-907 NYSLDN
+907 NVYLDN

-943 NMSLDELVKDERY
+943 NMSLDEIVKDERY
-956 GHLVDKAEAQ
+956 GLLVDKAGGQ

-979 KEMKKEGYAPIVS
+979 KEMKTDGYAPIAS
-992 LDQQIQPS
+992 LDQQIQPL
-1000 KEKESTTLDKD
+1000 KEKEPTTLDKD

-1062 VKLENQV
+1062 VKLENRV

-1084 TSKETDFDKKFQP
+1084 TSNEMDVDKSFQP
-1097 LNGKKTNDKEKD
+1097 LNGKQTNNKEKE
-1109 KEIDPGN
+1109 KEKEREPIDPGN
-1116 VDQSKTTKKSGRK
+1116 VDQSKITKKSSRK

>member
-1 MSKSYKKKYQTKSP
+1 MSKSYKNKYQKKSP
-15 EEKKEAVQALTKK
+15 EEKREEVQALTKK

-39 PGDLK
+39 PEDMK
-44 EYLTFMAKFYH
+44 EYLTFMAKFYK
-55 YSPSNI
+55 YSPQNV
-61 SLIQSQFQGASAVG
+61 SLIQAQFPGAQAVG
-75 SFSFWKEKGFPVK
+75 SFSFWKKAGFPVVT
-88 KGEKGIKIL
+88 GVGHKGIKIL
-97 VPNRTVAKFKDKDGT
+97 VPNRTVARFKDKKGT

-144 HVFDVSQTNAKAE
+144 HVFDVSQTSATAK
-157 DLPRIFPNRWLE
+157 DLPRIFLNRWLE

-183 AIAEKNDV
+183 AIAEKNGV

-197 SELGVV
+197 SELGVA
-203 KGVSYPVTKE
+203 KGVSYPLTKE

-264 SYFGIDTGEYSLG
+264 SYFGIDTSEYSLG

-315 EKEKTNE
+315 EKE
-322 KGVDNMSKQVSEY
+322 Q
-335 ERDNF
+335 
-340 EILTGI
+340 
-346 QQDVQ
+346 
-351 RNINEKLG
+351 INEKEVESMA
-359 LNFERQWE
+359 NK
-367 NYEIQLSEDGRII
+367 N
-380 EGIYPNMRLTVGE
+380 
-393 MHAIVNQYGTET
+393 
-405 EKQSINKITKTL
+405 EKQ
-417 EFFHEMDEYEYPELV
+417 D
-432 NKEVLKTPIAK
+432 
-443 VTSNSRGDMNVEC
+443 
-456 LSGRIEDKRGLF
+456 
-468 NFDNAINQTVNQIN
+468 
-482 HSIAESH
+482 
-489 KDIMT
+489 
-494 TRNEEQDG
+494 
-502 KNKEKE
+502 
-508 HVVTVEILDKDIKD
+508 
-522 GEIAKLHMVDAE
+522 
-534 TKEVYHMA
+534 
-542 IYDPGVLDRDEFYN
+542 
-556 GERDVS
+556 
-562 NIEHIF
+562 
-568 KGDVYEKV
+568 
-576 KDTLLDRNESQSF
+576 
-589 TVREEDMLIPLSE
+589 
-602 LEQDDRYAILF
+602 
-613 NTEKYEAAKIK
+613 
-624 ENERQNENR
+624 
-633 EQNESEKNILL
+633 EKNILL
-644 VEYMSLSNTTQE
+644 VEFMSLSNTTQE

-667 DKNRAFEPVE
+667 DRNRAFEPVE
-677 GAEKLSDKEF
+677 GGEKLSDKEF
-687 IEAFNEANQ
+687 LDAFNEANQ
-696 EKYAALNQNEISRPT
+696 EKYAALNQDEITRPT
-711 MLVQWSDNETFK
+711 MLIQWSENENFK
-723 NNQLI
+723 GSQLI
-728 PFGEANEKMAEVISS
+728 PFGEANEKMAEVITN
-743 IEKAREE
+743 IEKAKEE
-750 AKERGQTIPYDQAR
+750 ARERDEYVPYDKTR

-771 EVDREFGRMELV
+771 EVDRDFGRMELV
-783 SMDRMNMGDGDYK
+783 SMDRLDMGDGDYK

-821 MNHRN
+821 MNYRN
-826 NKEIPMEKTQESTL
+826 NKEIPMEKAQENPL
-840 EKSKE
+840 EKPKE
-845 IPNHLVTIEVLANG
+845 TPNHLVTIEVLANSIQ
-859 VHDEEEVARIHM
+859 DEEQARIHM
-871 MDAVTKDIDYLSV
+871 MDAVTKDINYLSV
-884 WNQDSTNRED
+884 WNQDKTDRDD
-894 LSVFLMEKNGKRE
+894 LYVSLMEKNGKRE
-907 NYSLDN
+907 NVHLDN

-943 NMSLDELVKDERY
+943 NMSLDEIVKDERY
-956 GHLVDKAEAQ
+956 GLLVDKAEGQ

-1000 KEKESTTLDKD
+1000 KEKEPTTLDKD

-1069 DEKLGKEGITVNQST
+1069 DEKLGKEGITMNQST
-1084 TSKETDFDKKFQP
+1084 TSNEMDVDKSFQP
-1097 LNGKKTNDKEKD
+1097 LNGKQTNNKEKE
-1109 KEIDPGN
+1109 KEREPIDPGN
-1116 VDQSKTTKKSGRK
+1116 VDQSKITKKSSKK

-1134 MER
+1134 LER

>member
-1 MSKSYKKKYQTKSP
+1 MSKNYKKKYQTKSA

-28 MEKNV
+28 MEKSV

-61 SLIQSQFQGASAVG
+61 SLIQSQFQGANAVG

-97 VPNRTVAKFKDKDGT
+97 VPNRTVAKFKDKEGT
-112 WKSVTKA
+112 WKTVTKA
-119 SEQEKKQIESKSVE
+119 SEEEKKQIESKSVE
-133 VKPGRLYFAIG
+133 VMPGRLYFAVG
-144 HVFDVSQTNAKAE
+144 HVFDLSQTNAKAE

-183 AIAEKNDV
+183 AIAEKNGV
-191 KIIAPK
+191 KIIEPK
-197 SELGVV
+197 QELGVA
-203 KGVSYPVTKE
+203 KGVSYTLTKE

-243 RMNYTAP
+243 HMNYTAP

-264 SYFGIDTGEYSLG
+264 SYFGIDTSKYSLG

-304 FIETIENTLEK
+304 FIETIENMLEK

-322 KGVDNMSKQVSEY
+322 KGVDNMSKQVS
-335 ERDNF
+335 DN
-340 EILTGI
+340 G
-346 QQDVQ
+346 
-351 RNINEKLG
+351 
-359 LNFERQWE
+359 
-367 NYEIQLSEDGRII
+367 
-380 EGIYPNMRLTVGE
+380 
-393 MHAIVNQYGTET
+393 
-405 EKQSINKITKTL
+405 
-417 EFFHEMDEYEYPELV
+417 
-432 NKEVLKTPIAK
+432 
-443 VTSNSRGDMNVEC
+443 
-456 LSGRIEDKRGLF
+456 
-468 NFDNAINQTVNQIN
+468 
-482 HSIAESH
+482 
-489 KDIMT
+489 
-494 TRNEEQDG
+494 
-502 KNKEKE
+502 KE

-562 NIEHIF
+562 NIEYIF

-589 TVREEDMLIPLSE
+589 TVREEDLLIPLSE

-613 NTEKYEAAKIK
+613 NTEKYEAAKIY
-624 ENERQNENR
+624 ENEKQNENR

-656 LVSVAELREQA
+656 LISVNDLREQA

-696 EKYAALNQNEISRPT
+696 EKYAALNQDEINRPT

-750 AKERGQTIPYDQAR
+750 ARERGETIPYDQAR

-771 EVDREFGRMELV
+771 EVDRDFGRMELV

-796 TPYEQVLNEKRY
+796 TPYEQVLNEKRH

-821 MNHRN
+821 VNHRN
-826 NKEIPMEKTQESTL
+826 NKEMPMEKVQENPL

-845 IPNHLVTIEVLANG
+845 TPNHLVTIEVLANG
-859 VHDEEEVARIHM
+859 IHDEEEVARIHM

-943 NMSLDELVKDERY
+943 NMSLDEIVKDERY
-956 GHLVDKAEAQ
+956 GYLVDKAEAQ

-1000 KEKESTTLDKD
+1000 KEKESATLDTD

-1016 EAYRRSQYEETPD
+1016 EAYRRSQYEETQD

-1069 DEKLGKEGITVNQST
+1069 DEKLGKEGITMNQST
-1084 TSKETDFDKKFQP
+1084 TSKEMEFDKKFQP
-1097 LNGKKTNDKEKD
+1097 LNGKQMNNKEKE
-1109 KEIDPGN
+1109 KEREPIDPGN
-1116 VDQSKTTKKSGRK
+1116 VDQSKITKKSSRK
-1129 RETME
+1129 RKTME

>member
-1 MSKSYKKKYQTKSP
+1 MSKSYKKKYQKKSP
-15 EEKKEAVQALTKK
+15 EEKREEVQALTKK

-39 PGDLK
+39 PEDMK
-44 EYLTFMAKFYH
+44 EYLTFMAKFYK
-55 YSPSNI
+55 YSPQNV
-61 SLIQSQFQGASAVG
+61 SLIQAQFPGSQAVG
-75 SFSFWKEKGFPVK
+75 SFSFWEKAGFPVVT
-88 KGEKGIKIL
+88 GVGHKGIKIL
-97 VPNRTVAKFKDKDGT
+97 VPNRTVARFKDKKGT

-119 SEQEKKQIESKSVE
+119 NEDEKKQIESKSVE
-133 VKPGRLYFAIG
+133 VKPGRLYFAVG

-197 SELGVV
+197 SELGVA
-203 KGVSYPVTKE
+203 KGVSYPLTKE

-264 SYFGIDTGEYSLG
+264 SYFGIDTSEYSLG

-315 EKEKTNE
+315 EKE
-322 KGVDNMSKQVSEY
+322 Q
-335 ERDNF
+335 
-340 EILTGI
+340 
-346 QQDVQ
+346 
-351 RNINEKLG
+351 INEKEVESMA
-359 LNFERQWE
+359 NK
-367 NYEIQLSEDGRII
+367 N
-380 EGIYPNMRLTVGE
+380 
-393 MHAIVNQYGTET
+393 
-405 EKQSINKITKTL
+405 EKQ
-417 EFFHEMDEYEYPELV
+417 DE
-432 NKEVLKTPIAK
+432 
-443 VTSNSRGDMNVEC
+443 
-456 LSGRIEDKRGLF
+456 
-468 NFDNAINQTVNQIN
+468 
-482 HSIAESH
+482 
-489 KDIMT
+489 KD
-494 TRNEEQDG
+494 
-502 KNKEKE
+502 
-508 HVVTVEILDKDIKD
+508 
-522 GEIAKLHMVDAE
+522 
-534 TKEVYHMA
+534 
-542 IYDPGVLDRDEFYN
+542 
-556 GERDVS
+556 
-562 NIEHIF
+562 
-568 KGDVYEKV
+568 
-576 KDTLLDRNESQSF
+576 
-589 TVREEDMLIPLSE
+589 
-602 LEQDDRYAILF
+602 
-613 NTEKYEAAKIK
+613 
-624 ENERQNENR
+624 
-633 EQNESEKNILL
+633 ILL
-644 VEYMSLSNTTQE
+644 VEFMSLSNAKQE
-656 LVSVAELREQA
+656 LVSVTELREQA
-667 DKNRAFEPVE
+667 DRKRAFEPIE

-687 IEAFNEANQ
+687 IDAFNVANQ
-696 EKYAALNQNEISRPT
+696 EKYAALNQDEITRPT
-711 MLVQWSDNETFK
+711 MLIQWSENENFK
-723 NNQLI
+723 GSQLI
-728 PFGEANEKMAEVISS
+728 PFGEANEKMAEVIKN
-743 IEKAREE
+743 IEKAKEE
-750 AKERGQTIPYDQAR
+750 ARERDEYVPYDKTR

-771 EVDREFGRMELV
+771 EVDRDFGRMELV
-783 SMDRMNMGDGDYK
+783 SMDRLDMGDGDYK
-796 TPYEQVLNEKRY
+796 TPYEQVLNEKRH

-821 MNHRN
+821 MNYRN
-826 NKEIPMEKTQESTL
+826 NKEIPMEKAQENPL
-840 EKSKE
+840 EKPKE
-845 IPNHLVTIEVLANG
+845 TPNQLVTIEVLANG
-859 VHDEEEVARIHM
+859 MQDEELARIHM
-871 MDAVTKDIDYLSV
+871 MDAVTKDINYLSV
-884 WNQDSTNRED
+884 WNQDKTNRDD
-894 LSVFLMEKNGKRE
+894 LYVSLMEKNGKRE
-907 NYSLDN
+907 NVYLDN

-919 YEKVQSSIFDGR
+919 YEKAQSSIFDGR
-931 GNLSFVVYEKDA
+931 GNLSFVVYEKDV
-943 NMSLDELVKDERY
+943 NMSLDEIVKDERY
-956 GHLVDKAEAQ
+956 GLLVDKAEAQ

-979 KEMKKEGYAPIVS
+979 KEMKKEGYAPIAS
-992 LDQQIQPS
+992 LNQQIQPL
-1000 KEKESTTLDKD
+1000 KEKEPTTLDKD

-1016 EAYRRSQYEETPD
+1016 EAYRRSQYEEKPD

-1084 TSKETDFDKKFQP
+1084 TSKEMDFDKNFQQ
-1097 LNGKKTNDKEKD
+1097 LNGKKANDKEKD

>member
-28 MEKNV
+28 MEKSV

-44 EYLTFMAKFYH
+44 EYLTFMVKFYH

-61 SLIQSQFQGASAVG
+61 SLIQSQFEGANAVG
-75 SFSFWKEKGFPVK
+75 SFSFWKEKGFAVK
-88 KGEKGIKIL
+88 KGEKGIQIL

-119 SEQEKKQIESKSVE
+119 SEQEKKQIESKGVE
-133 VKPGRLYFAIG
+133 VKPGRLYFAVG

-183 AIAEKNDV
+183 AIAEKNGV

-197 SELGVV
+197 SELGVA
-203 KGVSYPVTKE
+203 KGVSYPLTKE

-264 SYFGIDTGEYSLG
+264 SYFGIDTSEYSLG

-315 EKEKTNE
+315 EKE
-322 KGVDNMSKQVSEY
+322 Q
-335 ERDNF
+335 
-340 EILTGI
+340 
-346 QQDVQ
+346 
-351 RNINEKLG
+351 INEK
-359 LNFERQWE
+359 EVE
-367 NYEIQLSEDGRII
+367 S
-380 EGIYPNMRLTVGE
+380 M
-393 MHAIVNQYGTET
+393 ANQN
-405 EKQSINKITKTL
+405 EKQ
-417 EFFHEMDEYEYPELV
+417 D
-432 NKEVLKTPIAK
+432 
-443 VTSNSRGDMNVEC
+443 
-456 LSGRIEDKRGLF
+456 
-468 NFDNAINQTVNQIN
+468 
-482 HSIAESH
+482 
-489 KDIMT
+489 
-494 TRNEEQDG
+494 
-502 KNKEKE
+502 
-508 HVVTVEILDKDIKD
+508 
-522 GEIAKLHMVDAE
+522 
-534 TKEVYHMA
+534 
-542 IYDPGVLDRDEFYN
+542 
-556 GERDVS
+556 
-562 NIEHIF
+562 
-568 KGDVYEKV
+568 
-576 KDTLLDRNESQSF
+576 
-589 TVREEDMLIPLSE
+589 
-602 LEQDDRYAILF
+602 
-613 NTEKYEAAKIK
+613 
-624 ENERQNENR
+624 
-633 EQNESEKNILL
+633 EKNILL
-644 VEYMSLSNTTQE
+644 VEFMSLSNTTQE

-667 DKNRAFEPVE
+667 DRNRAFEPIE
-677 GAEKLSDKEF
+677 GAEKLSDKKF
-687 IEAFNEANQ
+687 IDAFNEANQ
-696 EKYAALNQNEISRPT
+696 EKYAALNQDEINRPT
-711 MLVQWSDNETFK
+711 MLVQWSENENFK
-723 NNQLI
+723 GSQLI
-728 PFGEANEKMAEVISS
+728 PFGEANEKMAEVIKN
-743 IEKAREE
+743 IEKAKEE
-750 AKERGQTIPYDQAR
+750 ARERDEYVPYDKTR

-771 EVDREFGRMELV
+771 EVDRDFGRMELV
-783 SMDRMNMGDGDYK
+783 SMDRLDMGDGDYK

-821 MNHRN
+821 MNYRN
-826 NKEIPMEKTQESTL
+826 NKEIPMEKAQESTL

-845 IPNHLVTIEVLANG
+845 APNHLVTIEVLANSIQ
-859 VHDEEEVARIHM
+859 DEELARIHM
-871 MDAVTKDIDYLSV
+871 MDAVTKDINYLSV
-884 WNQDSTNRED
+884 WNQDKTDRDD
-894 LSVFLMEKNGKRE
+894 LYVSLMEKNGKRE
-907 NYSLDN
+907 NVYLDN

-943 NMSLDELVKDERY
+943 NMSLDEIVKDERY
-956 GHLVDKAEAQ
+956 GLLVDKAEGQ

-979 KEMKKEGYAPIVS
+979 KEMKTDGYAPIVS
-992 LDQQIQPS
+992 LDQQIQPL
-1000 KEKESTTLDKD
+1000 KEKEPTTLDKD

-1084 TSKETDFDKKFQP
+1084 TSKEMDFDKKFQP
-1097 LNGKKTNDKEKD
+1097 LNGKQTNHKEKD
-1109 KEIDPGN
+1109 KELDPGN
-1116 VDQSKTTKKSGRK
+1116 VDQSKTTKKSSRK

-1134 MER
+1134 MEQ

>member
-1 MSKSYKKKYQTKSP
+1 M
-15 EEKKEAVQALTKK
+15 
-28 MEKNV
+28 
-33 EGYFRT
+33 
-39 PGDLK
+39 
-44 EYLTFMAKFYH
+44 
-55 YSPSNI
+55 
-61 SLIQSQFQGASAVG
+61 
-75 SFSFWKEKGFPVK
+75 
-88 KGEKGIKIL
+88 
-97 VPNRTVAKFKDKDGT
+97 
-112 WKSVTKA
+112 
-119 SEQEKKQIESKSVE
+119 
-133 VKPGRLYFAIG
+133 KPGRLYFAVG

-157 DLPRIFPNRWLE
+157 DLPRIFPNRWLD
-169 GSVTDYQSLYKGME
+169 GSVTDYKSLYKGME
-183 AIAEKNDV
+183 AIAEKNGV
-191 KIIAPK
+191 KIIEPK
-197 SELGVV
+197 QELGVA
-203 KGVSYPVTKE
+203 KGVSYTLTKE

-243 RMNYTAP
+243 HMHYTAP

-264 SYFGIDTGEYSLG
+264 SYFGIDTSEYSLG
-277 YLASWTQ
+277 YLVSWTQ

-322 KGVDNMSKQVSEY
+322 KGVDNMSKQVS
-335 ERDNF
+335 DN
-340 EILTGI
+340 G
-346 QQDVQ
+346 
-351 RNINEKLG
+351 
-359 LNFERQWE
+359 
-367 NYEIQLSEDGRII
+367 
-380 EGIYPNMRLTVGE
+380 
-393 MHAIVNQYGTET
+393 
-405 EKQSINKITKTL
+405 
-417 EFFHEMDEYEYPELV
+417 
-432 NKEVLKTPIAK
+432 
-443 VTSNSRGDMNVEC
+443 
-456 LSGRIEDKRGLF
+456 
-468 NFDNAINQTVNQIN
+468 
-482 HSIAESH
+482 
-489 KDIMT
+489 
-494 TRNEEQDG
+494 
-502 KNKEKE
+502 KE

-562 NIEHIF
+562 NIEDIF

-589 TVREEDMLIPLSE
+589 TVREEDMLIPLIE

-656 LVSVAELREQA
+656 LVSVTELREQA
-667 DKNRAFEPVE
+667 DRNRAFEPVE

-696 EKYAALNQNEISRPT
+696 EKYAALNQDEINRPT

-750 AKERGQTIPYDQAR
+750 ARERGETIPYDQAR

-796 TPYEQVLNEKRY
+796 TPYEQVLNEKRH

-821 MNHRN
+821 MNYRN
-826 NKEIPMEKTQESTL
+826 NKEIPMEKAQENPL

-845 IPNHLVTIEVLANG
+845 TPNHLVTIEVLANG
-859 VHDEEEVARIHM
+859 MQDEELARIHM
-871 MDAVTKDIDYLSV
+871 MDAVTKDINHLSV
-884 WNQDSTNRED
+884 WNQDKTNRDD
-894 LSVFLMEKNGKRE
+894 LYVSLMEKNGKRE
-907 NYSLDN
+907 NVYLDN

-943 NMSLDELVKDERY
+943 NMSLDEIVKDERY

-1000 KEKESTTLDKD
+1000 KEKESATLDKD
-1011 LSRKF
+1011 LSQKF

-1084 TSKETDFDKKFQP
+1084 TSKETDFDKNFQP
-1097 LNGKKTNDKEKD
+1097 LNGKKANDKEKE

-1116 VDQSKTTKKSGRK
+1116 VEQSKSTKKSGRK
-1129 RETME
+1129 KETME

>member
-97 VPNRTVAKFKDKDGT
+97 VPNRTVAKFKDKEGT

-133 VKPGRLYFAIG
+133 VMPGRLYFAVG

-157 DLPRIFPNRWLE
+157 DLPRIFPNRWLD
-169 GSVTDYQSLYKGME
+169 GSVTDYKSLYKGME
-183 AIAEKNDV
+183 AIAEKNGV
-191 KIIAPK
+191 KIIEPK
-197 SELGVV
+197 QELGVA
-203 KGVSYPVTKE
+203 KGVSYTLTKE

-243 RMNYTAP
+243 HMNYTAP

-264 SYFGIDTGEYSLG
+264 SYFGIDTSEYSLG

-291 TKLLKEVHETSIE
+291 TRLLKEVHETSIE

-315 EKEKTNE
+315 DKE
-322 KGVDNMSKQVSEY
+322 Q
-335 ERDNF
+335 
-340 EILTGI
+340 
-346 QQDVQ
+346 
-351 RNINEKLG
+351 INEKEVESMA
-359 LNFERQWE
+359 NR
-367 NYEIQLSEDGRII
+367 N
-380 EGIYPNMRLTVGE
+380 
-393 MHAIVNQYGTET
+393 
-405 EKQSINKITKTL
+405 EKQ
-417 EFFHEMDEYEYPELV
+417 D
-432 NKEVLKTPIAK
+432 
-443 VTSNSRGDMNVEC
+443 
-456 LSGRIEDKRGLF
+456 
-468 NFDNAINQTVNQIN
+468 
-482 HSIAESH
+482 
-489 KDIMT
+489 
-494 TRNEEQDG
+494 
-502 KNKEKE
+502 
-508 HVVTVEILDKDIKD
+508 
-522 GEIAKLHMVDAE
+522 
-534 TKEVYHMA
+534 
-542 IYDPGVLDRDEFYN
+542 
-556 GERDVS
+556 
-562 NIEHIF
+562 
-568 KGDVYEKV
+568 
-576 KDTLLDRNESQSF
+576 
-589 TVREEDMLIPLSE
+589 
-602 LEQDDRYAILF
+602 
-613 NTEKYEAAKIK
+613 
-624 ENERQNENR
+624 
-633 EQNESEKNILL
+633 EKNILL
-644 VEYMSLSNTTQE
+644 VEFMSLSNTTQE
-656 LVSVAELREQA
+656 LVSVTELREQA
-667 DKNRAFEPVE
+667 DRNRAFEPVE

-687 IEAFNEANQ
+687 IDAFNEANQ
-696 EKYAALNQNEISRPT
+696 EKYAALNQNEINRPT
-711 MLVQWSDNETFK
+711 MLVQWSENENFK
-723 NNQLI
+723 GSQLI
-728 PFGEANEKMAEVISS
+728 PFGEANEKMAEVITN
-743 IEKAREE
+743 IEKAKEE
-750 AKERGQTIPYDQAR
+750 ARERDEYVPYDKTR

-771 EVDREFGRMELV
+771 EVDRDFGRMELV
-783 SMDRMNMGDGDYK
+783 SMDRLDMGDGDYK

-821 MNHRN
+821 MNYRN
-826 NKEIPMEKTQESTL
+826 NKEIPMEKAQENPL
-840 EKSKE
+840 EKLKE
-845 IPNHLVTIEVLANG
+845 TPNHLVTIEVLANG
-859 VHDEEEVARIHM
+859 MQDEELARIHM
-871 MDAVTKDIDYLSV
+871 MDAVTKDINYLSV
-884 WNQDSTNRED
+884 WNQDKTNRDD
-894 LSVFLMEKNGKRE
+894 LYVSLMEKNGKRE
-907 NYSLDN
+907 NVYLDN

-931 GNLSFVVYEKDA
+931 GNLSFVVYEKDV
-943 NMSLDELVKDERY
+943 NMSLDEIVKDERY
-956 GHLVDKAEAQ
+956 GLLVNKAEAQ

-979 KEMKKEGYAPIVS
+979 KEMKTDGYATIAS
-992 LDQQIQPS
+992 LDQQIQPL
-1000 KEKESTTLDKD
+1000 KEKEPTTLDKD
-1011 LSRKF
+1011 LSQKF

-1084 TSKETDFDKKFQP
+1084 NSKETDFNKNFQP

-1116 VDQSKTTKKSGRK
+1116 VEQSKSTKKSGRK
-1129 RETME
+1129 KETME

>member
-28 MEKNV
+28 MEKSV

-97 VPNRTVAKFKDKDGT
+97 VPNRTVAKFKDKEGT
-112 WKSVTKA
+112 WKTVTKA
-119 SEQEKKQIESKSVE
+119 NEEEKKQIESKSVE
-133 VKPGRLYFAIG
+133 VMPGRLYFAVG
-144 HVFDVSQTNAKAE
+144 HVFDLSQTNAKVE

-183 AIAEKNDV
+183 AIAEKNGV
-191 KIIAPK
+191 KIIEPK
-197 SELGVV
+197 QELGVA
-203 KGVSYPVTKE
+203 KGVSYTLTKE

-243 RMNYTAP
+243 HMHYTAP

-264 SYFGIDTGEYSLG
+264 SYFGIDTSEYSLG

-315 EKEKTNE
+315 EKENTNE
-322 KGVDNMSKQVSEY
+322 KGVDNMSKQVS
-335 ERDNF
+335 DN
-340 EILTGI
+340 G
-346 QQDVQ
+346 
-351 RNINEKLG
+351 
-359 LNFERQWE
+359 
-367 NYEIQLSEDGRII
+367 
-380 EGIYPNMRLTVGE
+380 
-393 MHAIVNQYGTET
+393 
-405 EKQSINKITKTL
+405 
-417 EFFHEMDEYEYPELV
+417 
-432 NKEVLKTPIAK
+432 
-443 VTSNSRGDMNVEC
+443 
-456 LSGRIEDKRGLF
+456 
-468 NFDNAINQTVNQIN
+468 
-482 HSIAESH
+482 
-489 KDIMT
+489 
-494 TRNEEQDG
+494 
-502 KNKEKE
+502 KE

-522 GEIAKLHMVDAE
+522 GEIAKLHMVDGE
-534 TKEVYHMA
+534 TKEVYQMA

-589 TVREEDMLIPLSE
+589 TVREEDLLIPLSE

-613 NTEKYEAAKIK
+613 HTEKYEAAKIK
-624 ENERQNENR
+624 ENERQKENR

-644 VEYMSLSNTTQE
+644 VEYMSLSNTSQE
-656 LVSVAELREQA
+656 LISVTELREQA

-687 IEAFNEANQ
+687 IDAFNEANQ
-696 EKYAALNQNEISRPT
+696 EKYAALNQDEINRPT
-711 MLVQWSDNETFK
+711 MLVQWSDNEAFK

-750 AKERGQTIPYDQAR
+750 ARERGETIPYDQAR

-771 EVDREFGRMELV
+771 EVDRDFGRMELV

-796 TPYEQVLNEKRY
+796 TPYEQVLNEKRH

-821 MNHRN
+821 VNHRN
-826 NKEIPMEKTQESTL
+826 NKEIPMEKVQENPL

-845 IPNHLVTIEVLANG
+845 TPNHLVTIEVLANG

-907 NYSLDN
+907 NYPLDN

-943 NMSLDELVKDERY
+943 TMSLDEIVKDERY

-992 LDQQIQPS
+992 LNQQIQPT

-1084 TSKETDFDKKFQP
+1084 TSKEMDFDKNFQQ
-1097 LNGKKTNDKEKD
+1097 LNGKKANDKEKD

>member
-28 MEKNV
+28 MEKSV

-61 SLIQSQFQGASAVG
+61 SLIQSQFEGASAVG
-75 SFSFWKEKGFPVK
+75 SFSFWKEKGFAVK
-88 KGEKGIKIL
+88 KGEKGIQIL
-97 VPNRTVAKFKDKDGT
+97 VPNRTVARFKDKKGT

-119 SEQEKKQIESKSVE
+119 DENEKKQIESKSVE
-133 VKPGRLYFAIG
+133 VKPGRLYFAVG

-157 DLPRIFPNRWLE
+157 DLPRIFPNRWLD
-169 GSVTDYQSLYKGME
+169 GSVTDYKSLYKGME
-183 AIAEKNDV
+183 AIAEKNGV
-191 KIIAPK
+191 KIIEPK
-197 SELGVV
+197 QELGVA
-203 KGVSYPVTKE
+203 KGVSYTLTKE

-243 RMNYTAP
+243 HMNYTAP

-264 SYFGIDTGEYSLG
+264 SYFGIDTSEYSLG

-322 KGVDNMSKQVSEY
+322 KGVDNMSKQVS
-335 ERDNF
+335 DN
-340 EILTGI
+340 G
-346 QQDVQ
+346 
-351 RNINEKLG
+351 
-359 LNFERQWE
+359 
-367 NYEIQLSEDGRII
+367 
-380 EGIYPNMRLTVGE
+380 
-393 MHAIVNQYGTET
+393 
-405 EKQSINKITKTL
+405 
-417 EFFHEMDEYEYPELV
+417 
-432 NKEVLKTPIAK
+432 
-443 VTSNSRGDMNVEC
+443 
-456 LSGRIEDKRGLF
+456 
-468 NFDNAINQTVNQIN
+468 
-482 HSIAESH
+482 
-489 KDIMT
+489 
-494 TRNEEQDG
+494 
-502 KNKEKE
+502 KE

-624 ENERQNENR
+624 ENEKQNENR

-644 VEYMSLSNTTQE
+644 VEFMSLSNTTQE
-656 LVSVAELREQA
+656 LVSIAELREQA
-667 DKNRAFEPVE
+667 DRNRAFEPVE

-687 IEAFNEANQ
+687 IDAFNEANQ
-696 EKYAALNQNEISRPT
+696 EKYAALNQNEINRPT
-711 MLVQWSDNETFK
+711 MLVQWSENENFK
-723 NNQLI
+723 GSQLI
-728 PFGEANEKMAEVISS
+728 PFGEANEKMAEVIKN
-743 IEKAREE
+743 IEKAKEE
-750 AKERGQTIPYDQAR
+750 ARERDEYVPYDKTR

-771 EVDREFGRMELV
+771 EVDRDFGRMELV
-783 SMDRMNMGDGDYK
+783 SMDRLDMGDGDYK

-821 MNHRN
+821 MNYRN
-826 NKEIPMEKTQESTL
+826 NKEIPMEKAQENPL
-840 EKSKE
+840 EKPKE
-845 IPNHLVTIEVLANG
+845 TPNHLVTIEVLANG

-907 NYSLDN
+907 EYSLDN

-1084 TSKETDFDKKFQP
+1084 TSKEMDFDKKIQP
-1097 LNGKKTNDKEKD
+1097 LNGKKTNDKEKE
-1109 KEIDPGN
+1109 KEPDTGN
-1116 VDQSKTTKKSGRK
+1116 SDQSKTTKKSSRK